1 MTLVTSGELR
11 LWVERI
17 GDPAD
22 PAVLLIAGA
31 EAQAIG
37 WPSALV
43 DRLVAGGL
51 QVIRYD
57 HRDTGESDSV
67 DFDESPYSMVDLVE
81 DAVAV
86 LDGLDV
92 ESAHVLGAS
101 MGGVI
106 AQWLA
111 ATHPDRVLTLTL
123 MSTTAAGRR
132 DLPPPDASFL
142 VRSEEIATLPRGSDE
157 ERVEADVQVYELMN
171 GGRLPFD
178 EEAARD
184 LARRHFARARD
195 WAKSANHRRI
205 GEQRTEPPALTA
217 IRAPTLVIVGEA
229 DPIFPPAHAEALADG
244 IPGARA
250 VRVPGLGHT
259 YFTPGLPEHLADQIL
274 AFIRT
279 P

>member
-92 ESAHVLGAS
+92 ESAHVVGAS

-111 ATHPDRVLTLTL
+111 ATHPDRVRTLTL

-205 GEQRTEPPALTA
+205 GEQPTEPPALTA

-274 AFIRT
+274 AFIQE